1 MEELLEEYILSHID
15 EEGEYLKRLNRD
27 THVNLLRPRM
37 LSGHLQGRILKML
50 CRMIRPDKILELGTF
65 TGYSA
70 LCMAEGLNPGGVL
83 HTIEMDDELEDFTRP
98 YLEQSPYKENIRFHI
113 GDAIKVVPTLDE
125 TFDLVFIDADKRHY
139 CEYYDL
145 VFDKVRPGGF
155 ILADNTLWD
164 GKIIDPQARDGQTVG
179 IRKFN
184 DLIASDTRV
193 EKVIIPLVII
203 LVIVGVIAGVFFYV
217 KNKVRKFSQDLFGT
231 DSLVEGWKKQEEE
244 LSVTPCSVSGMTRL
258 LEPQIQRDFPEF
270 NWVQFKN
277 KAEDALKLSLMAISA
292 HSIGRAESLSEALKE
307 EVAARIE
314 QNQTAGVNEVYERIR
329 VHQTEIARYEKQK
342 GKCIITLQSAV
353 EHIHYKEKDGKL
365 ISGKKDLLEQTKYNM
380 ELMYIQDESK
390 VSADKGVGLTCPHCG
405 APVTSLGAKYCEFCG
420 SEVIP
425 INMQVWSLQHFYEVT
440 YQKV

>member
-1 MEELLEEYILSHID
+1 M
-15 EEGEYLKRLNRD
+15 
-27 THVNLLRPRM
+27 V
-37 LSGHLQGRILKML
+37 
-50 CRMIRPDKILELGTF
+50 
-65 TGYSA
+65 
-70 LCMAEGLNPGGVL
+70 
-83 HTIEMDDELEDFTRP
+83 
-98 YLEQSPYKENIRFHI
+98 
-113 GDAIKVVPTLDE
+113 
-125 TFDLVFIDADKRHY
+125 
-139 CEYYDL
+139 
-145 VFDKVRPGGF
+145 
-155 ILADNTLWD
+155 
-164 GKIIDPQARDGQTVG
+164 
-179 IRKFN
+179 
-184 DLIASDTRV
+184 
-193 EKVIIPLVII
+193 
-203 LVIVGVIAGVFFYV
+203 FYV

-353 EHIHYKEKDGKL
+353 EHIHYK
-365 ISGKKDLLEQTKYNM
+365 TKYNM